1 MPSAS
6 FPARDALEGYLA
18 GRVPA
23 EQLVIAVAA
32 AYYGEA
38 ARGERERLRPLV
50 EVIDRAAPGVVE
62 LAGIAER
69 PGFAIRVVER
79 PFPPAYEAELRRAV
93 AACLAGEPRAR
104 PLAAPAAVPAAPAR
118 GAGVV
123 PGVLGR
129 VLGVLRRLWRRA
141 AAGPK

>member
-104 PLAAPAAVPAAPAR
+104 PLAAPAG

>member
-32 AYYGEA
+32 AYY
-38 ARGERERLRPLV
+38 GERERLRPLV

>member
-18 GRVPA
+18 GRVPV
-23 EQLVIAVAA
+23 ERVVIAVAA

-38 ARGERERLRPLV
+38 RRGERERLRPLI

-62 LAGIAER
+62 LAGIAGG

-79 PFPPAYEAELRRAV
+79 PFPREYEAELRRAA
-93 AACLAGEPRAR
+93 AACLAGGPAAGT
-104 PLAAPAAVPAAPAR
+104 LAAPAAPTAPAR
-118 GAGVV
+118 AAGL
-123 PGVLGR
+123 LGR
-129 VLGVLRRLWRRA
+129 VLGVLRRLWRGA

>member
-32 AYYGEA
+32 G
-38 ARGERERLRPLV
+38 GERERLRPLV

-104 PLAAPAAVPAAPAR
+104 PLAAP
-118 GAGVV
+118 
-123 PGVLGR
+123 
-129 VLGVLRRLWRRA
+129 
-141 AAGPK
+141 